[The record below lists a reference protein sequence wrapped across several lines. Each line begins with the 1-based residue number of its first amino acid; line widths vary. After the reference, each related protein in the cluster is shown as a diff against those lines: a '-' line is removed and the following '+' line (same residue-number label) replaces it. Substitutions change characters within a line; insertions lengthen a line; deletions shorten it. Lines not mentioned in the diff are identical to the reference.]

1 MKKMHHFQDLNKPR
15 MKLVHF
21 IFYDLIQ
28 ITKVC
33 CELRVCHNPNLRPLT
48 NGQDN
53 IIIIY
58 SELFKKV
65 LQGI

>member
-21 IFYDLIQ
+21 FYDLIQ

-33 CELRVCHNPNLRPLT
+33 CELRVCHNPDLRPLT

-53 IIIIY
+53 IIIN
-58 SELFKKV
+58 SESSKKV